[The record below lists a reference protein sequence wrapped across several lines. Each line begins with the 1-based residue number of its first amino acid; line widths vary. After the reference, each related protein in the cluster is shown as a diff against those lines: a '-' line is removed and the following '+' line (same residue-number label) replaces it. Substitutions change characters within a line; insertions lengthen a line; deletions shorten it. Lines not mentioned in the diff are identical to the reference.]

1 MASDKQ
7 RSDTDCHIDPEI
19 PDFLSVK
26 AALGARGL
34 TPSLAKRIQDAD
46 RDDNG
51 RLSISEIIDVFHS
64 EHDAIAE
71 CRLLR
76 RYGTD
81 DSFLHPA
88 FICAVLYCM

>member
-7 RSDTDCHIDPEI
+7 RSDTDHHIDPES

-26 AALGARGL
+26 AVLGARGL

-46 RDDNG
+46 RDGNG

-71 CRLLR
+71 RRLLR
-76 RYGTD
+76 R
-81 DSFLHPA
+81 
-88 FICAVLYCM
+88 